1 MPPGVAAHVREATSS
16 SVVAFTLT
24 ASSVTESARLL
35 TQALNAVQALE
46 PDDAD
51 RAFVAAYALERVAMR
66 CLALRLDRVDK
77 IARPSVQ
84 RGTSAFER
92 AAMHAQASVRPP
104 TQAELV
110 ASAFVRDSA
119 ALDTAARGALEDDER
134 RRDALHAHDV
144 CARLCAGDAEG
155 FADAFRPADAAS
167 ALRAVLALAD
177 MKDEELTE
185 KASARRS
192 STVALGLLPALP
204 LESLAPSPPPKT
216 PPQKPSSDYASALSS
231 VSKDEGNPHLLRRG
245 SFDAR
250 PNRWGETVV

>member
-1 MPPGVAAHVREATSS
+1 MPPGVCAHVREATSS

-35 TQALNAVQALE
+35 TQALNAVQALQ

-51 RAFVAAYALERVAMR
+51 RAFVAACALERVAMR

-77 IARPSVQ
+77 IARPSIQ

-104 TQAELV
+104 TKRARRLD
-110 ASAFVRDSA
+110 VRA
-119 ALDTAARGALEDDER
+119 ALRPWTRRRAPPEDDER

-144 CARLCAGDAEG
+144 CARLCGGWAG
-155 FADAFRPADAAS
+155 FPTRLRPSDVES
-167 ALRAVLALAD
+167 ALKAVMALAELT
-177 MKDEELTE
+177 DEELKE

-216 PPQKPSSDYASALSS
+216 PPKPPSSDYASALSS
-231 VSKDEGNPHLLRRG
+231 VSDGGNPHLLRRG

>member
-1 MPPGVAAHVREATSS
+1 
-16 SVVAFTLT
+16 
-24 ASSVTESARLL
+24 
-35 TQALNAVQALE
+35 
-46 PDDAD
+46 
-51 RAFVAAYALERVAMR
+51 
-66 CLALRLDRVDK
+66 
-77 IARPSVQ
+77 
-84 RGTSAFER
+84 
-92 AAMHAQASVRPP
+92 MHAQASVRPP

-119 ALDTAARGALEDDER
+119 ALDTAARGALEDDSR

-155 FADAFRPADAAS
+155 FADAFRPADADA
-167 ALRAVLALAD
+167 ALNAVLALAELT
-177 MKDEELTE
+177 DEELTE

-216 PPQKPSSDYASALSS
+216 PPRPPSSDYASALSS
-231 VSKDEGNPHLLRRG
+231 VSDGGNPHLLRRG

>member
-1 MPPGVAAHVREATSS
+1 
-16 SVVAFTLT
+16 
-24 ASSVTESARLL
+24 
-35 TQALNAVQALE
+35 
-46 PDDAD
+46 
-51 RAFVAAYALERVAMR
+51 MR

-77 IARPSVQ
+77 IARPSIQ

-144 CARLCAGDAEG
+144 CARLCGGDAEG
-155 FADAFRPADAAS
+155 FADAFRPADADA
-167 ALRAVLALAD
+167 ALKAVMALAELT
-177 MKDEELTE
+177 DEELTE

-192 STVALGLLPALP
+192 SAIAPVEHGAA
-204 LESLAPSPPPKT
+204 LESPRHHHHRKRRRSRPT
-216 PPQKPSSDYASALSS
+216 HASALSS
-231 VSKDEGNPHLLRRG
+231 VSDGGNPHLLRRGG